1 LLLFKNF
8 DLSAA
13 VRDMFSDIFSFDRN
27 FYNKGFCLLA
37 GIDEAGRGPLA
48 GPVVAAAVILSKDSA
63 ISDLNDSKQ
72 LSEKKRETLF
82 EIIKETAL
90 SYAVETV
97 NNEIIDKI
105 NILQA
110 TFLAMSRAVLKL
122 KIKPALCLIDG
133 NRKVHGLSF
142 NQETIVGGD
151 AKSACIAAASILAK
165 VYRDKMMLDYAKQY
179 PVYEFE
185 KHKGYGTKKHIE
197 TLKKYGIC
205 PIHRLTFSPVNAI
218 ISQTKLNT

>member
-1 LLLFKNF
+1 
-8 DLSAA
+8 
-13 VRDMFSDIFSFDRN
+13 MFSDLFPFDRN
-27 FYNKGFCLLA
+27 FYNRGFYPVA

-48 GPVVAAAVILSKDSA
+48 GPVAAAAVILSKNSA
-63 ISDLNDSKQ
+63 IPDLNDSKQ

-90 SYAVETV
+90 TYAVETV

-110 TFLAMSRAVLKL
+110 TLLAMSRAVLKL
-122 KIKPALCLIDG
+122 KIKPDLCLIDG

-165 VYRDKMMLDYAKQY
+165 VSRDKMMLEYAKQY

-197 TLKKYGIC
+197 ALKKYGIC
-205 PIHRLTFSPVNAI
+205 PIHRLTFSPVSDI
-218 ISQTKLNT
+218 ISQTKVNT

>member
-1 LLLFKNF
+1 
-8 DLSAA
+8 
-13 VRDMFSDIFSFDRN
+13 MFSNIFSFDRN
-27 FYNKGFCLLA
+27 FYNKGFYPVA

-48 GPVVAAAVILSKDSA
+48 GPVAAAVVILPKDSA
-63 ISDLNDSKQ
+63 IPYLNDSKQ
-72 LSEKKRETLF
+72 LSEKKREILF

-90 SYAVETV
+90 DYAVELV
-97 NNEIIDKI
+97 NNEIIDEI

-122 KIKPALCLIDG
+122 KTQPDLYLIDG

-165 VYRDKMMLDYAKQY
+165 VSRDKMMLEYAKQY

-197 TLKKYGIC
+197 ALKKHGIC
-205 PIHRLTFSPVNAI
+205 PIHRLTFSPVNDI
-218 ISQTKLNT
+218 ISQTKLNI

>member
-1 LLLFKNF
+1 M
-8 DLSAA
+8 
-13 VRDMFSDIFSFDRN
+13 VSDIFSFDRN
-27 FYNKGFCLLA
+27 FYNSGFYPVA
-37 GIDEAGRGPLA
+37 VIDEAGRGPLA
-48 GPVVAAAVILSKDSA
+48 GPVAAAAVILPKDSA
-63 ISDLNDSKQ
+63 IPDLNDSKQ
-72 LSEKKRETLF
+72 LSEKKREFLF

-90 SYAVETV
+90 DYAVEIV
-97 NNEIIDKI
+97 NNEIIDEI

-110 TFLAMSRAVLKL
+110 TFLAMSRAILKL
-122 KIKPALCLIDG
+122 KTQPDLCLIDG

-165 VYRDKMMLDYAKQY
+165 VSRDKMMLEYAKQY

-197 TLKKYGIC
+197 ALKKYGIC
-205 PIHRLTFSPVNAI
+205 PIHRLTFYPVNDI